1 MEVMLDEGAFM
12 PERAH
17 ETDAGA
23 DIHTPVDVVIP
34 AHGFAFVD
42 TGVHM
47 AAPHGTYLRIASK
60 SGLNREHGITVEGVV
75 DEGYTGPIGLT
86 LHNSSD
92 RRVVLHAGEKVAQVI
107 CEPCYYVSF
116 EYVGELAKT
125 ARGDSG
131 FGSTGR

>member
-23 DIHTPVDVVIP
+23 DIRTPVDVVVP

-47 AAPHGTYLRIASK
+47 AALLWLLATAAL
-60 SGLNREHGITVEGVV
+60 
-75 DEGYTGPIGLT
+75 
-86 LHNSSD
+86 
-92 RRVVLHAGEKVAQVI
+92 VL
-107 CEPCYYVSF
+107 
-116 EYVGELAKT
+116 VGW
-125 ARGDSG
+125 
-131 FGSTGR
+131 